1 MRSVGELDPEK
12 RLLLAITSAV
22 GDRIAYV
29 CFSGGIDSTVVLAAC
44 IRARVETVALLGVS
58 DSLPAAE
65 RDDAHRIALEL
76 GARVEEVRT
85 NEMESEGYRENSG
98 DRCYYCKTALY
109 QTVEALAEERKALG
123 VILVGT
129 QLDDLGEHRPGLRA
143 ATESGVVA
151 PLVDAGLDKAG
162 VRSLARRWKLSNAD
176 KPAAPCLASRVPVG
190 TEVTAERLAQI
201 EAVEAFLRVRGLW
214 PARARWHGAV
224 VRVEILPEMFPQVVA
239 EPLRSELRRVC
250 RKAGFTFV
258 ALDLAGLQSGS
269 LSLPL
274 LAS

>member
-1 MRSVGELDPEK
+1 MADLDPE
-12 RLLLAITSAV
+12 RRFLDAIRSAV

-29 CFSGGIDSTVVLAAC
+29 CFSGGIDSTLVLAGC
-44 IRARVETVALLGVS
+44 VRAGVETVALLGVS

-65 RDDAHRIALEL
+65 REDAHRIAREL

-85 NEMESEGYRENSG
+85 NEMDSEAYRENSG
-98 DRCYYCKTALY
+98 DRCYHCKSALY
-109 QTVEALAEERKALG
+109 ETVQSLADGRRESG

-143 ATESGVVA
+143 ADERGVVA
-151 PLVDAGLDKAG
+151 PLLDAGLDKAA
-162 VRSLARRWKLSNAD
+162 VRALAGRWNLSNAE

-190 TEVTAERLAQI
+190 TEVTPERLAQI
-201 EAVEAFLRVRGLW
+201 EAVEAFLRARELW
-214 PARARWHGAV
+214 PARARWHGTIVRLEIPPELFTRAV
-224 VRVEILPEMFPQVVA
+224 E
-239 EPLRSELRRVC
+239 EPLRSEIRKAC
-250 RKAGFTFV
+250 RAAGFTFV

>member
-1 MRSVGELDPEK
+1 VVDTNAET
-12 RLLLAITSAV
+12 RLLGAITSAV
-22 GDRIAYV
+22 GDRVAYV
-29 CFSGGIDSTVVLAAC
+29 CFSGGIDSTVVLAGC
-44 IRARVETVALLGVS
+44 VRAGVQTVALLGVS

-65 RDDAHRIALEL
+65 REDAHRIATEL

-85 NEMESEGYRENSG
+85 NEMESDAYRENSG
-98 DRCYYCKTALY
+98 DRCYHCKTALY
-109 QTVEALAEERKALG
+109 ETVQALARERQASG

-143 ATESGVVA
+143 ASERGVVA
-151 PLVDAGLDKAG
+151 PLVDAGLDKAA
-162 VRSLARRWKLSNAD
+162 VRSLARQWNLSNAD

-190 TEVTAERLAQI
+190 TEVTPARLAQI
-201 EAVEAFLRVRGLW
+201 EAVEAFLRERDLW
-214 PARARWHGAV
+214 PARARWHGTI
-224 VRVEILPEMFPQVVA
+224 VRLEIPPEMFERA
-239 EPLRSELRRVC
+239 IEEPLRSDLRRAC

-258 ALDLAGLQSGS
+258 ALDLGGLQSGS

>member
-1 MRSVGELDPEK
+1 MGDLDPEQ
-12 RLLLAITSAV
+12 RLLQAIRSAV

-29 CFSGGIDSTVVLAAC
+29 CFSGGIDSTVVLAGC
-44 IRARVETVALLGVS
+44 VRAGVATVALLGVS

-65 RDDAHRIALEL
+65 REDAHRIALEL

-85 NEMESEGYRENSG
+85 NEMESEAYRENSG
-98 DRCYYCKTALY
+98 DRCYHCKTALY
-109 QTVEALAEERKALG
+109 ETVQSLAEDRQESG

-129 QLDDLGEHRPGLRA
+129 QLDDLGDHRPGLRA
-143 ATESGVVA
+143 AAERGVVA
-151 PLVDAGLDKAG
+151 PLLDAGLDKAA
-162 VRSLARRWKLSNAD
+162 VRSLARKWNLSNSE

-190 TEVTAERLAQI
+190 TAVTPERLAQI
-201 EAVEAFLRVRGLW
+201 EAVEAFLRARGLW
-214 PARARWHGAV
+214 PARARWHGTIVRLELPPELFPLAV
-224 VRVEILPEMFPQVVA
+224 E
-239 EPLRSELRRVC
+239 EPLRSDLRRVC

>member
-1 MRSVGELDPEK
+1 VADLDPER
-12 RLLLAITSAV
+12 RLLDAIRSAV

-29 CFSGGIDSTVVLAAC
+29 CFSGGIDSTLVLAGC
-44 IRARVETVALLGVS
+44 VRAGVETVALLGVS

-65 RDDAHRIALEL
+65 REDAHRIAREL

-85 NEMESEGYRENSG
+85 NEMDSEAYRENSG
-98 DRCYYCKTALY
+98 DRCYHCKSALY
-109 QTVEALAEERKALG
+109 ETVQSLADERRESG

-143 ATESGVVA
+143 ADERGVVA
-151 PLVDAGLDKAG
+151 PLLDAGLDKAA
-162 VRSLARRWKLSNAD
+162 VRLLGRLWNLSNAD

-190 TEVTAERLAQI
+190 TEVTPERLAQI
-201 EAVEAFLRVRGLW
+201 EAVEAFLRARELW
-214 PARARWHGAV
+214 PARARWHGTIVRLEIPPELFARAV
-224 VRVEILPEMFPQVVA
+224 G
-239 EPLRSELRRVC
+239 EPLRSEIRKVC
-250 RKAGFTFV
+250 RTAGFTFV
-258 ALDLAGLQSGS
+258 ALDLGGLQSGS

>member
-1 MRSVGELDPEK
+1 MADLDPER
-12 RLLLAITSAV
+12 RLLDAIRSAV

-29 CFSGGIDSTVVLAAC
+29 CFSGGIDSTLVLAGC
-44 IRARVETVALLGVS
+44 VRAGVETVALLGVS

-65 RDDAHRIALEL
+65 REDAHRIAREL

-85 NEMESEGYRENSG
+85 NEMDSEAYRENSG
-98 DRCYYCKTALY
+98 DRCYHCKSALY
-109 QTVEALAEERKALG
+109 ETVQSLADERRESG

-143 ATESGVVA
+143 ANERGVVA
-151 PLVDAGLDKAG
+151 PLLDAGLDKAA
-162 VRSLARRWKLSNAD
+162 VRLLARLWNLSNAD

-190 TEVTAERLAQI
+190 TEVTPERLAQI
-201 EAVEAFLRVRGLW
+201 EAVEAFLRARELW
-214 PARARWHGAV
+214 PARARWHGTIVRLEIPPELFARAV
-224 VRVEILPEMFPQVVA
+224 E
-239 EPLRSELRRVC
+239 EPLRSEIRKVC
-250 RKAGFTFV
+250 RTAGFTFV
-258 ALDLAGLQSGS
+258 ALDLGGLQSGS

>member
-1 MRSVGELDPEK
+1 MDEQRSE
-12 RLLLAITSAV
+12 RLLLDAIRSAV
-22 GDRIAYV
+22 GARVAYV
-29 CFSGGIDSTVVLAAC
+29 CFSGGVDSTVVLAAC
-44 IRARVETVALLGVS
+44 VRSGVDTVALIGVS

-65 RDDAHRIALEL
+65 LLDAHRMATEL

-85 NEMESEGYRENSG
+85 NEMQSDAYRANTG
-98 DRCYYCKTALY
+98 DRCYHCKTALY
-109 QTVEALAEERKALG
+109 ETVQSLAAERRESG

-143 ATESGVVA
+143 ASERGVVA

-162 VRSLARRWKLSNAD
+162 VRALARRWKLSNAE

-190 TEVTAERLAQI
+190 TEVTPQRLGQI
-201 EAVEAFLRVRGLW
+201 EAVEAFLRSRGIW
-214 PARARWHGAV
+214 PARARWHGTIVRLEIPPEFFSQAV
-224 VRVEILPEMFPQVVA
+224 E
-239 EPLRSELRRVC
+239 EPLNSELRKVC
-250 RKAGFTFV
+250 RTAGFTFV
-258 ALDLAGLQSGS
+258 VLDLAGIQSGS